1 MTNSI
6 YLLTAN
12 SNIANLSLEKNLEDK
27 IISFDFKTH
36 TELEKLGIKHEI
48 VDNYLDLND
57 NEQIESI
64 VYHKF
69 MQWHQ
74 QSWLSKYIHLD
85 ELNLGS
91 LLDQF
96 LGMYFLQIVKKFVC
110 INKIFQTEITDSI
123 IVSQDLLKIVSHFPK
138 LKNIKIHSIPGKN
151 ENQLY
156 YDRIQIPIKISSK
169 SFSIWI
175 SRKNFLKLKN
185 FFEKLSIKIFRL
197 KPNLK
202 AKNNPKSILLLDFN
216 ILLDG
221 DFIKDL
227 STLKSEIILLHER
240 KPAIWNIE
248 SFKKI
253 YNSKSKILRLQDFM
267 DRSTQQNVLEI
278 NKQIQNN
285 LETIKSKSE
294 FKTFF
299 SIDGISL
306 WPMIK
311 DEFILMCSKYFK
323 EAAIRYCL
331 SESLF
336 KNQNIKSLLILYA
349 NAAEEKVIIHV
360 ANKFKIPG
368 IVLQHGIPPNT
379 EYYKKFLSLWYP
391 IEQHHLIHAVW
402 DNTEKNH
409 LRSLG
414 IPDENFVLTGS
425 HRLDHLFKVKD
436 QCKNDGSI
444 LVASSSL
451 AKQDESLDSST
462 LTAIEYG
469 NMLKNICKI
478 SNKIKDKKLIVKLH
492 PAQSPSFDAKM
503 LIQEVDPS
511 IPIFQHENI
520 FSFLK
525 NCDVLVCMEYSTI
538 LLEAMILNK
547 PTITILVYSDW
558 YGDDEMIKSGA
569 TLAVRTPEE
578 FQLALDKILTDKEF
592 RNQLINK
599 GNQFVNDFLTTKKQS
614 SKLIKQLLE
623 KHSK

>member
-253 YNSKSKILRLQDFM
+253 YNSKSKI
-267 DRSTQQNVLEI
+267 
-278 NKQIQNN
+278 
-285 LETIKSKSE
+285 
-294 FKTFF
+294 
-299 SIDGISL
+299 
-306 WPMIK
+306 
-311 DEFILMCSKYFK
+311 
-323 EAAIRYCL
+323 
-331 SESLF
+331 
-336 KNQNIKSLLILYA
+336 
-349 NAAEEKVIIHV
+349 
-360 ANKFKIPG
+360 
-368 IVLQHGIPPNT
+368 
-379 EYYKKFLSLWYP
+379 
-391 IEQHHLIHAVW
+391 
-402 DNTEKNH
+402 
-409 LRSLG
+409 
-414 IPDENFVLTGS
+414 
-425 HRLDHLFKVKD
+425 
-436 QCKNDGSI
+436 
-444 LVASSSL
+444 
-451 AKQDESLDSST
+451 
-462 LTAIEYG
+462 
-469 NMLKNICKI
+469 
-478 SNKIKDKKLIVKLH
+478 
-492 PAQSPSFDAKM
+492 
-503 LIQEVDPS
+503 
-511 IPIFQHENI
+511 
-520 FSFLK
+520 
-525 NCDVLVCMEYSTI
+525 
-538 LLEAMILNK
+538 
-547 PTITILVYSDW
+547 
-558 YGDDEMIKSGA
+558 
-569 TLAVRTPEE
+569 
-578 FQLALDKILTDKEF
+578 
-592 RNQLINK
+592 
-599 GNQFVNDFLTTKKQS
+599 
-614 SKLIKQLLE
+614 
-623 KHSK
+623 